1 MLNTKTAIKPE
12 DIIEIVLRR
21 RWFIIIPFC
30 LSIIAGIYLSFTLPK
45 IYRASTLILVQA
57 QRVPTDYIRSV
68 ISAGIESRI
77 NIISQQ
83 IMSRTNLENIINQF
97 KLFSEPEHEKMYM
110 EDKIKDIRERI
121 SVNIISRG
129 GARGARGAEG
139 ADAFTISYEDSDPE
153 RVMRIANTLSTY
165 FLDENLKVR
174 EAQAIGTSDFLDDEL
189 NNIRTQLEEL
199 EEALRVYSERFMGEL
214 PEQLETNLRILDR
227 LQEQLIEKQKN
238 LRNIK
243 NILIAF
249 ERQMSELQNMQN
261 DDSMFSTDGLVEFGT
276 EDSTTLDQLRDQLS
290 ILKTRYTDK
299 HPDVMR
305 IKRMIAEFEDQTDQ
319 ELSESEEGKEEVFSG
334 NNPRKLQI
342 AQRNEITK
350 EIKTLEADISK
361 IQEQITIYQKRVENT
376 PKREQE
382 LLSLKRDY
390 ANVKGTYDSLLKRK
404 LEAAISV
411 NMEKKQKGE
420 QFRVIDP
427 ARLPEKIIKPDMN
440 RLFVLTLAAGLV
452 VGCGLVFLLEYFD
465 TSFRRPE
472 DIDSLLRVPVIAI
485 LPSVIHPEDIK
496 MKRRNLFLSVFSI
509 IITSFLLAGFAVLT
523 FKGVDKT
530 LEFVRSFIKIL

>member
-1 MLNTKTAIKPE
+1 MLHTKTAIKPE

-57 QRVPTDYIRSV
+57 QRVPTNYVRSV

-77 NIISQQ
+77 NMISQQ
-83 IMSRTNLENIINQF
+83 IMSRTNLENIIDQF

-110 EDKIKDIRERI
+110 EDKIEDIRKRI
-121 SVNIISRG
+121 SVNIRSR
-129 GARGARGAEG
+129 RG
-139 ADAFTISYEDSDPE
+139 ADAFEVSFEDTDPE
-153 RVMRIANTLSTY
+153 RVMRVTNTLATY
-165 FLDENLKVR
+165 FIDENLKVR
-174 EAQAIGTSDFLDDEL
+174 EAQAIGTTDFLDDEL
-189 NNIRTQLEEL
+189 NNIKTQLEKH
-199 EEALRVYSERFMGEL
+199 EETLLIYRKKFMGEL

-227 LQEQLIEKQKN
+227 QQEQLIEKQKN
-238 LRNIK
+238 LRNVK
-243 NILIAF
+243 NMLIAF
-249 ERQMSELQNMQN
+249 EKQMSELQNMQN
-261 DDSMFSTDGLVEFGT
+261 DVSMFSTDGLVEFET
-276 EDSTTLDQLRDQLS
+276 EGSTSVDQLGEQLS

-305 IKRMIAEFEDQTDQ
+305 LKRMIAELEDQIDQ
-319 ELSESEEGKEEVFSG
+319 ELSESEESEEEVFSG
-334 NNPRKLQI
+334 NNYQELQI
-342 AQRNEITK
+342 AQRDEITN
-350 EIKTLEADISK
+350 EIKTLKADISK

-382 LLSLKRDY
+382 ILSLKRNY
-390 ANVKGTYDSLLKRK
+390 ANIKGTYDSLLKRK

-420 QFRVIDP
+420 QFRVIDS
-427 ARLPEKIIKPDMN
+427 ARLPEKTIKPNMN
-440 RLFVLTLAAGLV
+440 RLFALTLAAGLF

-472 DIDSLLRVPVIAI
+472 DIDSLLGVPVIAI
-485 LPSVIHPEDIK
+485 LPSIIHPEDIK

>member
-1 MLNTKTAIKPE
+1 MLHTKTAIKPE

-57 QRVPTDYIRSV
+57 QRVPTNYVRSV

-77 NIISQQ
+77 NMISQQ
-83 IMSRTNLENIINQF
+83 IMSRTNLENIIDQF

-110 EDKIKDIRERI
+110 EDKIEDIRKRI
-121 SVNIISRG
+121 SVNIKSRK
-129 GARGARGAEG
+129 GARRGAG
-139 ADAFTISYEDSDPE
+139 GTDAFTISYEDTDPE
-153 RVMRIANTLSTY
+153 RVMRVANTLATY
-165 FLDENLKVR
+165 FIDENLKVR
-174 EAQAIGTSDFLDDEL
+174 EAQAMGTTDFLDDEL
-189 NNIRTQLEEL
+189 NNIRIQLEEL
-199 EEALRVYSERFMGEL
+199 EEALRVYREKFIGEL
-214 PEQLETNLRILDR
+214 PEQLESNLRIFDR

-238 LRNIK
+238 LRNVK

-249 ERQMSELQNMQN
+249 EKQMSELQ
-261 DDSMFSTDGLVEFGT
+261 DFSTDGLVEFGT
-276 EDSTTLDQLRDQLS
+276 EGPTSVDQFREQLS
-290 ILKTRYTDK
+290 VLKTRYTDK

-305 IKRMIAEFEDQTDQ
+305 IKRMIAELEDQTDQ
-319 ELSESEEGKEEVFSG
+319 ELSESEEGKEEVFSR
-334 NNPRKLQI
+334 NNHQKLQTD
-342 AQRNEITK
+342 QRNEITK
-350 EIKTLEADISK
+350 EIETLEADISK

-390 ANVKGTYDSLLKRK
+390 ANIKGTYDSLLKRK

-427 ARLPEKIIKPDMN
+427 ARLPEKTIKPNMK

-452 VGCGLVFLLEYFD
+452 VGCGLVFLLEYLD

-472 DIDSLLRVPVIAI
+472 DIDSLLGVPVIAI

-496 MKRRNLFLSVFSI
+496 KRRLNLFFSIFSI
-509 IITSFLLAGFAVLT
+509 IIISFLLAGFAVLT

-530 LEFVRSFIKIL
+530 LEFVRHFVKI

>member
-57 QRVPTDYIRSV
+57 QRVPTDYVRSV
-68 ISAGIESRI
+68 ISSGIESRI
-77 NIISQQ
+77 NMISQQ

-97 KLFSEPEHEKMYM
+97 KLFSEPKHEKMYM
-110 EDKIKDIRERI
+110 EDKIEDIRKRI
-121 SVNIISRG
+121 SVDIRSR
-129 GARGARGAEG
+129 RGARRGTEG
-139 ADAFTISYEDSDPE
+139 ADAFVISLEDTDPE
-153 RVMRIANTLSTY
+153 RVMRITNTLATY
-165 FLDENLKVR
+165 FIDENLKVR
-174 EAQAIGTSDFLDDEL
+174 EAQAMGTSDFLDDEL
-189 NNIRTQLEEL
+189 DNSRTQLEEL
-199 EEALRVYSERFMGEL
+199 EEALRVYRERFMGEL

-227 LQEQLIEKQKN
+227 QQEQLIEKQ
-238 LRNIK
+238 RNFRNVK

-249 ERQMSELQNMQN
+249 EKQMSELQ
-261 DDSMFSTDGLVEFGT
+261 DFSTDGLVEFGT
-276 EDSTTLDQLRDQLS
+276 EGSTSVDQLRDQLFV
-290 ILKTRYTDK
+290 LKARYTEK

-496 MKRRNLFLSVFSI
+496 MKRLNLFLSVFFSI
-509 IITSFLLAGFAVLT
+509 ITFFLLAGFAVLT

-530 LEFVRSFIKIL
+530 LEFVRHFVKI

>member
-1 MLNTKTAIKPE
+1 MLHTKTAIKPE

-57 QRVPTDYIRSV
+57 QRVPTNYVRSV

-77 NIISQQ
+77 NMISQQ
-83 IMSRTNLENIINQF
+83 IMSRTNLENIIDQF

-110 EDKIKDIRERI
+110 EDKIEDIRKRI
-121 SVNIISRG
+121 SVNIRSR
-129 GARGARGAEG
+129 RG
-139 ADAFTISYEDSDPE
+139 ADAFAISFEDTDPE
-153 RVMRIANTLSTY
+153 RVMRVTNTLATY
-165 FLDENLKVR
+165 FIDENLKVR
-174 EAQAIGTSDFLDDEL
+174 EAQAIGTTDFLDDEL
-189 NNIRTQLEEL
+189 NNIKTQLEKH
-199 EEALRVYSERFMGEL
+199 EETLLIYRKKFMGEL

-227 LQEQLIEKQKN
+227 QQEQLIEKQKN
-238 LRNIK
+238 LRNVK
-243 NILIAF
+243 NMLIAF
-249 ERQMSELQNMQN
+249 EKQMSELQNMQN
-261 DDSMFSTDGLVEFGT
+261 DVSMFSTDGLVEFET
-276 EDSTTLDQLRDQLS
+276 EGSTRVDQLGEQLS

-305 IKRMIAEFEDQTDQ
+305 LKRMIAELEDQIDQ
-319 ELSESEEGKEEVFSG
+319 ELSESEESEEEVFSG
-334 NNPRKLQI
+334 NNYQELQM

-390 ANVKGTYDSLLKRK
+390 ANIKGTYDSLLKRK

-427 ARLPEKIIKPDMN
+427 ARLPEKTIKPNMN
-440 RLFVLTLAAGLV
+440 RLFALTLAAGLV

-472 DIDSLLRVPVIAI
+472 DIDSLLGVPVIAI

-496 MKRRNLFLSVFSI
+496 IKRLNLFFSIFSI

>member
-1 MLNTKTAIKPE
+1 MLNTKTIKPE

-57 QRVPTDYIRSV
+57 QRVPTNYVRSV

-77 NIISQQ
+77 NMISQQ
-83 IMSRTNLENIINQF
+83 IMSRTNLENIIDQF
-97 KLFSEPEHEKMYM
+97 KLFPEPEHEKMYM
-110 EDKIKDIRERI
+110 EDKIEDIRKRI
-121 SVNIISRG
+121 SVNIRSR
-129 GARGARGAEG
+129 RG
-139 ADAFTISYEDSDPE
+139 ADAFEISFEDTDPE
-153 RVMRIANTLSTY
+153 RVMRVTNTLSTY
-165 FLDENLKVR
+165 FIDENLKVR
-174 EAQAIGTSDFLDDEL
+174 EAQAIGTTDFLDDEL
-189 NNIRTQLEEL
+189 NNIKTQLEKH
-199 EEALRVYSERFMGEL
+199 EETLLIYRKKFMGEL

-227 LQEQLIEKQKN
+227 QQEQLIEKQKN
-238 LRNIK
+238 LRNVK
-243 NILIAF
+243 NMLIAF
-249 ERQMSELQNMQN
+249 EKQISELQNMQN
-261 DDSMFSTDGLVEFGT
+261 DVSMFSTDGLFEFEAEG
-276 EDSTTLDQLRDQLS
+276 STRVDQLGEQLS

-305 IKRMIAEFEDQTDQ
+305 LKRMIAELEDQIDQ
-319 ELSESEEGKEEVFSG
+319 ELSESEESEESEEEVFSG
-334 NNPRKLQI
+334 NNYQELQM
-342 AQRNEITK
+342 AQRDEITK

-390 ANVKGTYDSLLKRK
+390 ANIKGTYDSLLKRK

-420 QFRVIDP
+420 QFRVVDP
-427 ARLPEKIIKPDMN
+427 ARLPEKTIKPNMN
-440 RLFVLTLAAGLV
+440 RLFALTLAAGLV
-452 VGCGLVFLLEYFD
+452 VGCGLVFLLEYLD

-472 DIDSLLRVPVIAI
+472 DIDSLLGVPVIAI

-496 MKRRNLFLSVFSI
+496 KRRLNLFFSIFSI
-509 IITSFLLAGFAVLT
+509 IIISFLLAGFAVLT

>member
-30 LSIIAGIYLSFTLPK
+30 LSIIAGMYLSFTLPK

-57 QRVPTDYIRSV
+57 QRVPTDYVRSV

-77 NIISQQ
+77 NMISQQ
-83 IMSRTNLENIINQF
+83 IMSRTNLENIIDQF
-97 KLFSEPEHEKMYM
+97 KLFSEPKHEKMYM
-110 EDKIKDIRERI
+110 EDKIEDIRKRI
-121 SVNIISRG
+121 SVNIRSRKG
-129 GARGARGAEG
+129 VRRGAGG
-139 ADAFTISYEDSDPE
+139 TDAFTISYEGTDPE
-153 RVMRIANTLSTY
+153 RVMRVANTLATY
-165 FLDENLKVR
+165 FIDENLKVR
-174 EAQAIGTSDFLDDEL
+174 EAQAMGTTNFLDDEL

-199 EEALRVYSERFMGEL
+199 EEALRVFREKFMGEF

-238 LRNIK
+238 LRNVK

-249 ERQMSELQNMQN
+249 ERQMLELQNMQN
-261 DDSMFSTDGLVEFGT
+261 DSSMFSTDGLVEFGT
-276 EDSTTLDQLRDQLS
+276 EGSTSVDQLRDQLS
-290 ILKTRYTDK
+290 VLKSRYTDK

-305 IKRMIAEFEDQTDQ
+305 IKKMIAELEDQTDQ
-319 ELSESEEGKEEVFSG
+319 ELSESGEGVFSG
-334 NNPRKLQI
+334 NNHQKLQTE
-342 AQRNEITK
+342 QRNEITK
-350 EIKTLEADISK
+350 EIKSLEADISK
-361 IQEQITIYQKRVENT
+361 IQEQITIYQRRVENT

-390 ANVKGTYDSLLKRK
+390 ANVKGTYDSLLKAK

-427 ARLPEKIIKPDMN
+427 ARLPKKIIKPDMN
-440 RLFVLTLAAGLV
+440 RLFVLTLAAGLA
-452 VGCGLVFLLEYFD
+452 VGCGLVFLLEHFD

-472 DIDSLLRVPVIAI
+472 DIDSLLGVPVIAI

-496 MKRRNLFLSVFSI
+496 MKRLNLFLSIFFSI
-509 IITSFLLAGFAVLT
+509 IISFLLAGFAALT

-530 LEFVRSFIKIL
+530 LEFVRHFVKI

>member
-1 MLNTKTAIKPE
+1 MLHTKTAIKPE

-30 LSIIAGIYLSFTLPK
+30 LSIIAGICLSFTLPK

-57 QRVPTDYIRSV
+57 QRVPTNYVRSV

-77 NIISQQ
+77 NMISQQ
-83 IMSRTNLENIINQF
+83 IMSRTKLENIIDQF

-110 EDKIKDIRERI
+110 EDKIEDIRERI
-121 SVNIISRG
+121 SVNIISR
-129 GARGARGAEG
+129 RE
-139 ADAFTISYEDSDPE
+139 ADAFTISFEDTDPE
-153 RVMRIANTLSTY
+153 RVMRVTNTLATY
-165 FLDENLKVR
+165 FIDENLKVR
-174 EAQAIGTSDFLDDEL
+174 EAQAIGTTDFLDDEL
-189 NNIRTQLEEL
+189 NNIKAQLEEL
-199 EEALRVYSERFMGEL
+199 EETLLIYRKKFMGEL

-227 LQEQLIEKQKN
+227 QQEQLIEKQKN
-238 LRNIK
+238 FRNAK
-243 NILIAF
+243 NMLIAF
-249 ERQMSELQNMQN
+249 EKQMLELQNMQN
-261 DDSMFSTDGLVEFGT
+261 DVSMFSTDGLVEFEAEG
-276 EDSTTLDQLRDQLS
+276 STRVDQLGEQLS

-305 IKRMIAEFEDQTDQ
+305 LKRMIAELEDQIDQ
-319 ELSESEEGKEEVFSG
+319 ELSESEESEEEVFFG
-334 NNPRKLQI
+334 NNYQELQM

-350 EIKTLEADISK
+350 EIKTIEADISK

-382 LLSLKRDY
+382 LLSLKRNY
-390 ANVKGTYDSLLKRK
+390 ANIKGTYDSLLKRK

-427 ARLPEKIIKPDMN
+427 ARLPEKTIKPNMK

-472 DIDSLLRVPVIAI
+472 DIDSLLGVPVIAI

-496 MKRRNLFLSVFSI
+496 KRRLNLFFSIFSI
-509 IITSFLLAGFAVLT
+509 IIISFLLAGFAVLT

>member
-57 QRVPTDYIRSV
+57 QRVPTNYVRSI

-77 NIISQQ
+77 NMISQQ
-83 IMSRTNLENIINQF
+83 IMSRTNLENIIDQF
-97 KLFSEPEHEKMYM
+97 KLFSEPKHEKMYL
-110 EDKIKDIRERI
+110 EDKIEDIRKRI
-121 SVNIISRG
+121 SVNIRSR
-129 GARGARGAEG
+129 RG
-139 ADAFTISYEDSDPE
+139 ADAFAISFEDTNPE
-153 RVMRIANTLSTY
+153 RVMRVTNTLATY
-165 FLDENLKVR
+165 FIDENLKVR
-174 EAQAIGTSDFLDDEL
+174 EAQAIGTTDFLDDEL
-189 NNIRTQLEEL
+189 NNIKTQLEEL
-199 EEALRVYSERFMGEL
+199 EEALRVYRKRFMGEL

-227 LQEQLIEKQKN
+227 QQEQLIEKQKN
-238 LRNIK
+238 LRNVK
-243 NILIAF
+243 NMLIAF
-249 ERQMSELQNMQN
+249 EKQMSELQN
-261 DDSMFSTDGLVEFGT
+261 DYSMFSTDGLVEFET
-276 EDSTTLDQLRDQLS
+276 EGSTSVDQLGERLS
-290 ILKTRYTDK
+290 MLKTRYTDK
-299 HPDVMR
+299 HPDVKR
-305 IKRMIAEFEDQTDQ
+305 LKRMIAELEDQIDQ
-319 ELSESEEGKEEVFSG
+319 ELSESEEEVFSG
-334 NNPRKLQI
+334 NNYQELQI
-342 AQRNEITK
+342 AQRDEITK

-390 ANVKGTYDSLLKRK
+390 ANIKGTYDSLLKRK

-427 ARLPEKIIKPDMN
+427 GRLPEKPIKPNMS
-440 RLFVLTLAAGLV
+440 RLFALTLAAGLV
-452 VGCGLVFLLEYFD
+452 VGCGLVFLMEYFD

-472 DIDSLLRVPVIAI
+472 DIDSLLGLPVIAI

-496 MKRRNLFLSVFSI
+496 KRRLNLFFSIFFSI
-509 IITSFLLAGFAVLT
+509 ITFFLLAGFAVLA

-530 LEFVRSFIKIL
+530 LEFVRHFVKI